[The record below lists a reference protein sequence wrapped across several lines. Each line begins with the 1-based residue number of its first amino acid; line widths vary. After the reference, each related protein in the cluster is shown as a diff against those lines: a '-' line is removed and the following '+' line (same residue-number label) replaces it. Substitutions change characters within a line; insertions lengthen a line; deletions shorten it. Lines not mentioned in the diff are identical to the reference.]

1 MLIRCSGFI
10 WLAGIARRPRGPQQ
24 QGKAASEVLT
34 QLFGHEESK
43 MHKPRT
49 IAQQERFTA
58 IKSDLL
64 FGNTDARGYKRVAW
78 FFVHWGTPEPAQ
90 SMALY
95 GMAMSGSKRRHCS
108 SHLCCSLFFPLNLG
122 NAIRRTGDTGCNVL
136 NVAAMLKEDF
146 DLLAEAL
153 VGFVGRAGV
162 RLVHVGVS
170 VVSH

>member
-1 MLIRCSGFI
+1 MHAAINESLGSSSTGEPPSLRSQWRC
-10 WLAGIARRPRGPQQ
+10 
-24 QGKAASEVLT
+24 
-34 QLFGHEESK
+34 
-43 MHKPRT
+43 
-49 IAQQERFTA
+49 
-58 IKSDLL
+58 
-64 FGNTDARGYKRVAW
+64 N
-78 FFVHWGTPEPAQ
+78 
-90 SMALY
+90 

-122 NAIRRTGDTGCNVL
+122 NAIRRTGDAGCNVL